1 MVFYDSPLWH
11 TVLINKYI
19 KRDGYAKK
27 QCLCS
32 GVRCLPNKRN
42 IKSHEQS
49 SADEETTS
57 HAPHG
62 ASRIPETFRGALRSL
77 ITNTGVMSK
86 VSAHQMMQSIS
97 LSLQNHLH
105 VHVGKT
111 CLTGFPSVF
120 AGA

>member
-27 QCLCS
+27 QCLRS
-32 GVRCLPNKRN
+32 GARCLPNKRN

-49 SADEETTS
+49 SADEETTN

-62 ASRIPETFRGALRSL
+62 ACRIPETFHGVLTSP
-77 ITNTGVMSK
+77 IIHTGVMSK
-86 VSAHQMMQSIS
+86 VSAHQMM
-97 LSLQNHLH
+97 
-105 VHVGKT
+105 
-111 CLTGFPSVF
+111 
-120 AGA
+120 